1 MAVLGIDDVSSVGA
15 VKFAAPTLSTTKT
28 GDGFGEMLAKGIQ
41 NAEGLQ
47 ADASSK
53 ASLLATGQ
61 LTDIHDYTTAAAKA
75 SLGVQLTV
83 ALRNKAI
90 ESYQEIMR
98 MQL

>member
-1 MAVLGIDDVSSVGA
+1 MAVLGVNEIGSVGA
-15 VKFAAPTLSTTKT
+15 TKFVAPAIGTTKT

-41 NAEGLQ
+41 NIEGLQ
-47 ADASSK
+47 ADASEK
-53 ASLLATGQ
+53 AGLLATGQ

-75 SLGVQLTV
+75 SLGVELTV

-90 ESYQEIMR
+90 EAYQEIMR

>member
-15 VKFAAPTLSTTKT
+15 TKFAAPAISTTKT
-28 GDGFGEMLAKGIQ
+28 GDGFGEMLAKGIKSV
-41 NAEGLQ
+41 EGMQ
-47 ADASSK
+47 ADASQK
-53 ASLLATGQ
+53 AGLLATGQ

>member
-1 MAVLGIDDVSSVGA
+1 MAVLGIDDVGSVGA
-15 VKFAAPTLSTTKT
+15 TRYVAPSLNTTRT

-41 NAEGLQ
+41 NIEGLQ
-47 ADASSK
+47 ADASEK
-53 ASLLATGQ
+53 AGLLATGQ

-75 SLGVQLTV
+75 SLGVELTV

-90 ESYQEIMR
+90 EAYQEIMR